1 MSNGIPIK
9 SVPQSV
15 DDEVAL
21 ELQQFVVPLFI
32 PRSQHSEPPIRL
44 VGSGTLVQI
53 EGTYHVLT
61 AAHVWNVWKE
71 TRDAEQ
77 VGLVI
82 SSSPLEFKVPRDA
95 ITVKEVWDRENSEWG
110 PDLALL
116 QLPPSDV
123 STIKA
128 HKSFL
133 NLTLQK
139 AALGA
144 RPARTEKG
152 LWTITGMV
160 EQFSEVHRYPESS
173 IVEATAPVRAC
184 FSMIQQTHEREGY
197 DYLDLGAML
206 HLPGAP
212 SRFGGMSG
220 GGLWEVGVSMAK
232 SGKISWDGKR
242 YFRGV
247 AFWQSEVSD
256 GRRIVRCHG
265 PQSIFTRAWELWQ
278 LPCGG

>member
-1 MSNGIPIK
+1 MVPLY
-9 SVPQSV
+9 VPQS
-15 DDEVAL
+15 
-21 ELQQFVVPLFI
+21 
-32 PRSQHSEPPIRL
+32 HYSEPPLRFI
-44 VGSGTLVQI
+44 GSGTLVQV

-61 AAHVWNVWKE
+61 AAHVWHE
-71 TRDAEQ
+71 TRGAEQ
-77 VGLVI
+77 VGLII

-95 ITVKEVWDRENSEWG
+95 ITVKQEWDRKNPEWG

-116 QLPPSDV
+116 QLPPSVV
-123 STIKA
+123 STMKA
-128 HKSFL
+128 HRSFL

-139 AALGA
+139 ASLGT

-152 LWTITGMV
+152 LWTITGLV
-160 EQFSEVHRYPESS
+160 EQFSEVHRHPESS
-173 IVEATAPVRAC
+173 IVEATAPVRTC
-184 FSMIQQTHEREGY
+184 FSVIQQTHEREGY

-212 SRFGGMSG
+212 SSFGGMSG
-220 GGLWEVGVSMAK
+220 GGLWEVGVLMAK

-265 PQSIFTRAWELWQ
+265 SRSIFTRAWELWQ
-278 LPCGG
+278 LPCDG

>member
-1 MSNGIPIK
+1 MSNCIPIK
-9 SVPQSV
+9 SIPQSL

-21 ELQQFVVPLFI
+21 ELQQFVVSLYV
-32 PRSQHSEPPIRL
+32 PRSQHSEPPLRFI
-44 VGSGTLVQI
+44 GSGTLVQV
-53 EGTYHVLT
+53 EETYHVLT
-61 AAHVWNVWKE
+61 AAHVWHE

-82 SSSPLEFKVPRDA
+82 SSSPLEFKVHRYV
-95 ITVKEVWDRENSEWG
+95 ITVKQVWDRENAEWG

-116 QLPPSDV
+116 QLPPSVV
-123 STIKA
+123 STMKV

-144 RPARTEKG
+144 RPVRTEAG

-160 EQFSEVHRYPESS
+160 EQFSEVHQHPESS
-173 IVEATAPVRAC
+173 IVEVTAPAKAF
-184 FSMIQQTHEREGY
+184 FSMIQQTHDRKGY
-197 DYLDLGAML
+197 DYFDCGVMVN
-206 HLPGAP
+206 LPGVP
-212 SRFGGMSG
+212 LSFGGVSG

-247 AFWQSEVSD
+247 AFWQSGVSG

-265 PQSIFTRAWELWQ
+265 PRSIFTKAWELWQ
-278 LPCGG
+278 LPCGS